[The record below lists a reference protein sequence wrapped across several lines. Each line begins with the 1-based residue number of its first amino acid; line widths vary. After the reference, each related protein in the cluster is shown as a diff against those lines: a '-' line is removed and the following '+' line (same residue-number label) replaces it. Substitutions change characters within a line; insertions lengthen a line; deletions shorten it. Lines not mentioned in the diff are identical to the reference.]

1 MPEVVRSARGL
12 RTLDL
17 GRNLINVIEADAFEG
32 LDSLG
37 ILRLEDNSIT
47 RVADLVFKSTPNLE
61 ILNLSG
67 NLISGL
73 TGRTFEGAGN
83 VRALRLDSNSISE
96 VEGVFHSMDHL
107 TWLNMSGNDLE
118 DFDWHF
124 VPYSLR

>member
-1 MPEVVRSARGL
+1 MHTFR
-12 RTLDL
+12 
-17 GRNLINVIEADAFEG
+17 
-32 LDSLG
+32 
-37 ILRLEDNSIT
+37 
-47 RVADLVFKSTPNLE
+47 STPNLE

-67 NLISGL
+67 NLLSSL

-107 TWLNMSGNDLE
+107 TWLNMSGNDLA